1 MTRETY
7 DLRDEGYLAFIA
19 QRNDACKDCGI
30 VVPFEEISKCYLN
43 KPRTGSL
50 KKYICKKCDCLRHKV
65 RTARYTVA
73 NEERVKNGTQETYLD
88 ECFPDGRQCCQCKR
102 VLPWSGFSVDLK
114 AKHGRCHKCKDCVAY
129 IGARKHHKIKLK
141 KLGMT
146 QAEMPMVSKEEYDEV
161 YFGACSCCGQSPARG
176 VDRIDSSLPYIAG
189 NIQSM
194 CIRDNRM
201 KLDMSNE
208 ELFEAC
214 KQIYFRLREKKNGKK
229 VKQEQTLF
237 PL

>member
-65 RTARYTVA
+65 RTARY
-73 NEERVKNGTQETYLD
+73 
-88 ECFPDGRQCCQCKR
+88 
-102 VLPWSGFSVDLK
+102 
-114 AKHGRCHKCKDCVAY
+114 
-129 IGARKHHKIKLK
+129 ARKHHKIKLK